1 MMVMDDKER
10 LILKLHDIG
19 AIKFG
24 EYTLTSGKVC
34 PYYIDLRFL
43 SSYPDVL
50 RQVISEY
57 VKILKDLE
65 YDIIVGIPYAA
76 IPIATALALE
86 LNQPMIF
93 TRKEAKE
100 HGTKKLI
107 EGIYKK
113 NQRAVIIDDVISDG
127 TSKFMVIE
135 PLESEGLIVR
145 DVVILVDRGQGGPDI
160 VRNKGYNCHCIS
172 DIHDILSILQRH
184 NKIDDNLVERS
195 KEFIVSSNA

>member
-1 MMVMDDKER
+1 MIDDKER
-10 LILKLHDIG
+10 LILKLHEIG
-19 AIKFG
+19 SIKFG
-24 EYTLTSGKVC
+24 EFTLKSGKVS
-34 PYYIDLRFL
+34 PYYLDLRFL
-43 SSYPDVL
+43 VSYPDIL
-50 RQVISEY
+50 RLVILEY
-57 VKILKDLE
+57 AKILKNLE
-65 YDIIVGIPYAA
+65 YDIIVGIPYTG

-100 HGTKKLI
+100 YGTKKII

-113 NQRAVIIDDVISDG
+113 DQKAVIIDDVISDG
-127 TSKFMVIE
+127 ASKFMVIE
-135 PLESEGLIVR
+135 PLEAEGLVVR

-172 DIHDILSILQRH
+172 DIHDILSILQKH

-195 KEFIVSSNA
+195 KEFMASSNV